1 MGQNKTLAVMKSTHY
16 KRTGSE
22 FPSNPPTPGVGTY
35 DIIKST
41 DFTKM
46 KIPTIRIGTSQRQSI
61 DRSKLRDFPGPANYN
76 LDESS

>member
-1 MGQNKTLAVMKSTHY
+1 MKSVHH
-16 KRTGSE
+16 RRIGSE

-46 KIPTIRIGTSQRQSI
+46 KTPAIRIGTSQRQSI